1 VCVPF
6 GRIHLSVCGIESGS
20 WAVSISVEIIIR
32 GQGLIEKMP
41 AVERLGPTSNPQGE
55 DHMMQARNIKE
66 DGEPWSMPA
75 GTAKTRIG
83 RLLGHGRRLGDAFP
97 LE

>member
-1 VCVPF
+1 
-6 GRIHLSVCGIESGS
+6 
-20 WAVSISVEIIIR
+20 
-32 GQGLIEKMP
+32 
-41 AVERLGPTSNPQGE
+41 
-55 DHMMQARNIKE
+55 MMQARNIKE